1 MVSIIIPL
9 HNLGLKGDY
18 CLKRCLD
25 SILAQK
31 YDDFEVLLME
41 NGSSDDTVEVA
52 KSYCQKDNRFKL
64 HILETIGIANARN
77 EGLKIAKGEYVSFI
91 DGDDAI
97 SDNFLYAATNTLQDD
112 KDIDFI
118 FTSWAFYY
126 NNKRTIKYI
135 VKHDENKILI
145 PDKYLDHQAAC
156 TIWAKLIRKDTLIK
170 NNIFLDDKIFGSDD
184 FLFGNELYFASKKY
198 ALCADACYFYTQ
210 NRTNQTTKTKL
221 KNITDGSLVLI
232 NRLTDL
238 YKKYNVYEENKS
250 ILENMYINLFIGSN
264 FAMTS
269 VRKMSFSQIVNLIN
283 QEKEKILQINTS
295 ILQCQNWQKV
305 WFRRFQNAVAFGGGI
320 GGYIFIKFMR
330 FYRNIILK
338 PLGIKIHKLY

>member
-52 KSYCQKDNRFKL
+52 KTYCQKDNRFKL
-64 HILETIGIANARN
+64 HILDTIGIANARN
-77 EGLKIAKGEYVSFI
+77 EGLKIAAGEYVSFI
-91 DGDDAI
+91 DGDDTI
-97 SDNFLYAATNTLQDD
+97 SDNFLESSNNILTNNP
-112 KDIDFI
+112 KIDFI

-126 NNKRTIKYI
+126 DNKGTTKYI
-135 VKHDENKILI
+135 VKHNENKILT
-145 PDKYLDHQAAC
+145 PAKYLDHQAAC
-156 TIWAKLIRKDTLIK
+156 TIWAKVIRRETLIN
-170 NNIFLDDKIFGSDD
+170 NNIFLDNKIFGYDD

-198 ALCADACYFYTQ
+198 ALCADACYYYTQ
-210 NRTNQTTKTKL
+210 NRKNQTTKTKL
-221 KNITDGSLVLI
+221 QNMTEGTLVLI

-250 ILENMYINLFIGSN
+250 IIENMYISLFIGSN

-269 VRKMSFSQIVNLIN
+269 VRKMSFSQIVKLIN
-283 QEKEKILQINTS
+283 QEKEKISQVNSS

-320 GGYIFIKFMR
+320 GGYMFIKFMR
-330 FYRNIILK
+330 FYRNIFIQLFH
-338 PLGIKIHKLY
+338 IKWYK

>member
-25 SILAQK
+25 SILAQT
-31 YDDFEVLLME
+31 YNDYEVLLME

-52 KSYCQKDNRFKL
+52 KTYCQKDNRFKL

-77 EGLKIAKGEYVSFI
+77 EGLKIAAGEYVSFI
-91 DGDDAI
+91 DGDDTI
-97 SDNFLYAATNTLQDD
+97 SDKFLESSNNILVNNPE
-112 KDIDFI
+112 IDFI

-126 NNKRTIKYI
+126 DDKGTTKYV
-135 VKHDENKILI
+135 VKHDENKILT
-145 PDKYLDHQAAC
+145 PAKYLDHQAAG
-156 TIWAKLIRKDTLIK
+156 TIWAKVIRRETLIN
-170 NNIFLDDKIFGSDD
+170 NNIFLDNKIFGYDD

-198 ALCADACYFYTQ
+198 ALCADACYYYTQ
-210 NRTNQTTKTKL
+210 NRKNQTTKTKL
-221 KNITDGSLVLI
+221 QNMTEGTLVLI

-250 ILENMYINLFIGSN
+250 IIENMYIGLFIGSN

-269 VRKMSFSQIVNLIN
+269 VRKMSFSQIVKLIN
-283 QEKEKILQINTS
+283 QEKEKISQVNSS

-305 WFRRFQNAVAFGGGI
+305 WFRRFQNAVAYCGGFGG
-320 GGYIFIKFMR
+320 YLFIKFMR
-330 FYRNIILK
+330 FYRNIFIQ
-338 PLGIKIHKLY
+338 PFHIKWYK